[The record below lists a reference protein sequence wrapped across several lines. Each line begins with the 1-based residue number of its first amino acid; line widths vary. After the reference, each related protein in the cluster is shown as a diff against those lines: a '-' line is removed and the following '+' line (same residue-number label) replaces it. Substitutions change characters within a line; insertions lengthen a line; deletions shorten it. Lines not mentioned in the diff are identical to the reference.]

1 MVEIYFICISQYNNK
16 FVNLK
21 MGKNSTILKHH
32 TNFQVFKG
40 DIIYILK
47 SIFKIKTKYLG
58 NLSSRVVSL
67 SVVAKRTKA
76 IKHRKK

>member
-1 MVEIYFICISQYNNK
+1 
-16 FVNLK
+16 
-21 MGKNSTILKHH
+21 MGKNSTILKHL

-47 SIFKIKTKYLG
+47 SIFKIKTKYLE